1 MIDKKIILTIKQK
14 KFLAWV
20 YININ
25 DISNDNVWGSLIR
38 RVVKKEYYMES
49 DVDSLNT
56 LRELTQ
62 ERYKKNKGIF

>member
-1 MIDKKIILTIKQK
+1 MIDKKIILTVSQK
-14 KFLAWV
+14 RFLAWV